1 MQGLFVLVS
10 EISFLIPP
18 SAHPARCGLLL
29 TTLLVRFQTR
39 YIFENLVF
47 TKFTTVPPK
56 KVLVNMFN
64 SALSTT
70 PSDSSGLTA
79 LAVWILSSIVFVF
92 VALFFYVVILVKTK
106 RMNKKSNPEILP
118 LGKGKS
124 KKPSGNPLDI
134 DPLFLVVHFLAFAL
148 FTLTYLFVYLL

>member
-1 MQGLFVLVS
+1 
-10 EISFLIPP
+10 
-18 SAHPARCGLLL
+18 
-29 TTLLVRFQTR
+29 
-39 YIFENLVF
+39 
-47 TKFTTVPPK
+47 
-56 KVLVNMFN
+56 MFN

-92 VALFFYVVILVKTK
+92 IALFFYVVILVKTK

-118 LGKGKS
+118 LGAGKS
-124 KKPSGNPLDI
+124 KKPSRNPIDV
-134 DPLFLVVHFLAFAL
+134 DPLFLAIHFLAFAL

>member
-1 MQGLFVLVS
+1 M
-10 EISFLIPP
+10 
-18 SAHPARCGLLL
+18 
-29 TTLLVRFQTR
+29 
-39 YIFENLVF
+39 
-47 TKFTTVPPK
+47 PPK

-79 LAVWILSSIVFVF
+79 LAVWILSSIVLVF

-134 DPLFLVVHFLAFAL
+134 DPLFLVVHFLAFGL
-148 FTLTYLFVYLL
+148 FTMTYLFVYLL